1 MTFLR
6 SKNRSRRRTTCSI
19 ETLVQMFGRA
29 DISSRFLLALVNRVD
44 IVCDLIDHATV
55 FFDSSLTFAYLVV
68 LWWQMRKSRFDI
80 CHWTTFFCTRVQ
92 CDLLFSNQ
100 TDFGIASL
108 ILKWTTILV
117 GKCRYSAE
125 LFLGVLS
132 IAVVS
137 YLNETFWVFNRFG
150 NRLLQLLSVGYTLH
164 QLNLLLLLALPGRS
178 RLNLDLRGSRLQK
191 FGHSRPFFL
200 QVDHWNL
207 VAFLFPFTNFR
218 LGFRNFVLLNFRSLV

>member
-1 MTFLR
+1 
-6 SKNRSRRRTTCSI
+6 
-19 ETLVQMFGRA
+19 
-29 DISSRFLLALVNRVD
+29 
-44 IVCDLIDHATV
+44 
-55 FFDSSLTFAYLVV
+55 
-68 LWWQMRKSRFDI
+68 MRKSWFDI
-80 CHWTTFFCTRVQ
+80 CQWTTFLCTCVQ

-108 ILKWTTILV
+108 ILKWTTTILV

-137 YLNETFWVFNRFG
+137 DLNETFWVFNRVG

-164 QLNLLLLLALPGRS
+164 QLNLLLLLPLLPRRS
-178 RLNLDLRGSRLQK
+178 RLNLGLRGSRLQK

-200 QVDHWNL
+200 QVDH
-207 VAFLFPFTNFR
+207 
-218 LGFRNFVLLNFRSLV
+218 